1 MTTRVRRGMLI
12 KNLGERALTIRML
25 TRKLPLA
32 PGEEAPVTP
41 EEVRDPVLREHLQVR
56 TVAIVRPTTEEEE
69 TLLRERL
76 ANETD
81 AA

>member
-1 MTTRVRRGMLI
+1 MLI

-25 TRKLPLA
+25 TRKLPLG
-32 PGEEAPVTP
+32 PGEESPISP

-56 TVAIVRPTTEEEE
+56 TVAIVRPTTADEDEE
-69 TLLRERL
+69 LRARL
-76 ANETD
+76 ASEPD